1 MKQQL
6 KADASGAGDFSA
18 DRSTASKM
26 ISIANPMNAGS
37 TMMGKV
43 TGSNKYK
50 AHDGAPLYFPSAKSA
65 ALRSH
70 SGVKSVIPPARAR
83 WWWCRPQPRPWWG
96 GSCGAAVGVA
106 AFALGRPPAALTRPL
121 SACACFRSALHL
133 PSRRFKVYR
142 IDSPDDISDPI
153 IIVFKLDLSSKRLR
167 TNNPAA
173 VSQKVSAACR

>member
-70 SGVKSVIPPARAR
+70 SGVKSVIPPRARALVVVPAAAAALVG
-83 WWWCRPQPRPWWG
+83 WELWG
-96 GSCGAAVGVA
+96 GGGRGCFCPRAASSCTDTSPVCLRV
-106 AFALGRPPAALTRPL
+106 LPLCSPPPL
-121 SACACFRSALHL
+121 PQIQGL
-133 PSRRFKVYR
+133 P
-142 IDSPDDISDPI
+142 D
-153 IIVFKLDLSSKRLR
+153 RL
-167 TNNPAA
+167 PG
-173 VSQKVSAACR
+173 